1 MDWKVLEKL
10 SNLGGV
16 SGHEDAIHDYIH
28 QTVNID
34 GIRDKLGS
42 SLFTVGKDGI
52 SIMLAAH
59 TDEVGFIVS
68 KIEETGFLRV
78 QSVGNMWPHTL
89 LHQVVV
95 VQTKDKKQYKGVFGG
110 PAVHSLPKEKRE
122 KVLPLEDMYVDLGV
136 ANAQEIIDL
145 GIEVGD
151 MVYVYA
157 EFQEMANSNFLM
169 GKAIDNR
176 ISVALGIWLLERFK
190 VEQPNNKVTVAFT
203 VQEEVGLRGARTST
217 QVATPDLALAIDT
230 TLSGDTPFN
239 QSLVKLGQGV
249 AISVIDSMT
258 IMHRGLLIYLEDL
271 CQRHNI
277 PYQLSCF
284 TDGGTDAGNIH
295 KTFDG
300 ILSTT
305 IMIPMRYMHTHYGVV
320 HKQDV
325 EAAYR
330 LLCAV
335 IEDMTSEK
343 FEKLLEENY
352 MYKE

>member
-1 MDWKVLEKL
+1 MDWKVLETL

-16 SGHEDAIHDYIH
+16 SGHEEAIHHYIH
-28 QTVNID
+28 QAVSLE
-34 GIRDKLGS
+34 GKRDKLGS
-42 SLFTVGKDGI
+42 SLFTVGNNGI
-52 SIMLAAH
+52 SMMIAAH

-78 QSVGNMWPHTL
+78 QSVGNMWSHTL
-89 LHQVVV
+89 LHQLVVI
-95 VQTKDKKQYKGVFGG
+95 QTKDKKQYKGIFGG

-122 KVLPLEDMYVDLGV
+122 KVLALEELYIDIGV
-136 ANAQEIIDL
+136 TNAQEVTDL
-145 GIEVGD
+145 GIAVGD

-176 ISVALGIWLLERFK
+176 ISVALGIWLLDK
-190 VEQPNNKVTVAFT
+190 WGKQLPNNKMTVAFT

-217 QVATPDLALAIDT
+217 QVIKPDMAFAIDT

-239 QSLVKLGQGV
+239 QSSVKLGQGV

-258 IMHRGLLIYLEDL
+258 IMHRGLLVYLEEL

-305 IMIPMRYMHTHYGVV
+305 LMIPIRYMHTHYGVV
-320 HKQDV
+320 HKKDV
-325 EAAYR
+325 EAAFR
-330 LLCAV
+330 LLCA
-335 IEDMTSEK
+335 IACDMTTEK
-343 FEKLLEENY
+343 FEQLLEENY